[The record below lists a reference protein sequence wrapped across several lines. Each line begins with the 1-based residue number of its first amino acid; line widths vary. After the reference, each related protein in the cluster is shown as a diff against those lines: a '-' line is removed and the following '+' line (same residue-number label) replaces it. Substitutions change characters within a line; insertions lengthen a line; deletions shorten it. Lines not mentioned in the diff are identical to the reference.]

1 MEVRAVLQYFTTDK
15 NGLLTTPDHHLDQPY
30 WINVERPTIDEINQL
45 SNQFS
50 LPRDYLTAV
59 LDDAEVSR
67 TEQLN
72 PTDSDQ
78 PILIVMQYP
87 KLTTSDLGYLEYQVY
102 PFALILVDQVVLTVS
117 NYPAS
122 FIQDFVMDPN
132 SSKLSLNNHEDF
144 VLAIMWYI
152 EHSFVTSLNLINQ
165 RTEQLESR
173 LNEAMHNAELFRI
186 MAYQKSL
193 IRFKAAL
200 AQNGPALDTIET
212 SANHFNA
219 PHHQALTTDIM
230 AETKQATDMTNTT
243 NQILQQYS
251 QLVGSVISNNLN
263 DVMKF
268 LTSLTM
274 ILTIPTIIGGIYGMN
289 VTLPGA
295 GIAHAFAW
303 ISLATIILCVICI
316 EYLRNHDYF

>member
-1 MEVRAVLQYFTTDK
+1 MLQYFTTGK
-15 NGLLTTPDHHLDQPY
+15 NGLLTTPDHHPDQPY

-45 SNQFS
+45 SNQFN
-50 LPRDYLTAV
+50 LPRDYLTAI

-72 PTDSDQ
+72 PTDPDQ
-78 PILIVMQYP
+78 PVLIVMQYP
-87 KLTTSDLGYLEYQVY
+87 KLTTSDLGYLEFQVY

-144 VLAIMWYI
+144 ILTIMWYI
-152 EHSFVTSLNLINQ
+152 EHSFVTNLDLINR
-165 RTEQLESR
+165 RTDELESR
-173 LNEAMHNAELFRI
+173 LNEATHNVELFRI

-200 AQNGPALDTIET
+200 AQNSPALEAIENSVT
-212 SANHFNA
+212 HFNA
-219 PHHQALTTDIM
+219 PNHQALATDIR
-230 AETKQATDMTNTT
+230 AETKQATDMTETT

-274 ILTIPTIIGGIYGMN
+274 ILTIPTIIGGVYGMN
-289 VTLPGA
+289 VKLPGA
-295 GIAHAFAW
+295 GLVHAFTW
-303 ISLATIILCVICI
+303 ISLATIILCIVCI

>member
-1 MEVRAVLQYFTTDK
+1 MLQYFTTGK
-15 NGLLTTPDHHLDQPY
+15 NGLLTTPDDHHDQPY
-30 WINVERPTIDEINQL
+30 WINVERPTSTEIDQL
-45 SNQFS
+45 VTQFD
-50 LPRDYLTAV
+50 LLKDYLTAI

-67 TEQLN
+67 AEQLS
-72 PTDSDQ
+72 TTQSSQ

-87 KLTTSDLGYLEYQVY
+87 KLTTSKLGYLEFQVY
-102 PFALILVDQVVLTVS
+102 PFALILVDQVVITVS

-122 FIQDFVMDPN
+122 FIQDFVMDPA
-132 SSKLSLNNHEDF
+132 SSKLSLDNHEDF
-144 VLAIMWYI
+144 VLTIMWYI
-152 EHSFVTSLNLINQ
+152 EHSFVTALELINQ
-165 RTEQLESR
+165 RTSALESR
-173 LNEAMHNAELFRI
+173 LNQATHNVELFTI

-200 AQNGPALDTIET
+200 NQNTPTLDAVET
-212 SANHFNA
+212 SITHFNA
-219 PHHQALTTDIM
+219 PNHQSLTDDIKIETQQASDM
-230 AETKQATDMTNTT
+230 AETT

-274 ILTIPTIIGGIYGMN
+274 VLTIPTIIGGIYGMN
-289 VTLPGA
+289 VKLPGA
-295 GIAHAFAW
+295 GLVHAFTW
-303 ISLATIILCVICI
+303 LMLGTIILCIISI